1 MSVRLLQGEA
11 IFDGKNLLPGDFVLV
26 VNENGEISDLRP
38 AKNEDQ
44 NIEKW
49 PGILVPGMVNTHCHL
64 ELSHMKG
71 VVPRNTGMVN
81 FLLTIVQQRVAEQA
95 DILKAAGDAAQIMFD
110 QGISVVGDI
119 CNTGIIQTIAR
130 KSPLRFYHF
139 VEVIGFDPSVAENRF
154 NFCRNIADGYS
165 TFSPS
170 SVVPHAPYSV
180 SPTLYQLI
188 NQQIDSSVLSIHHAE
203 SKAEQDFFRK
213 RESDFDRLHQF
224 IKTDLSQHIVAENA
238 SSVRSFLSRFTNK
251 KILLVHNVTISE
263 ADLIYIRELEK
274 ENNLEVYFA
283 ICIRANEYIGNGFPD
298 IELLFRYYPDRITI
312 GTDSLASNEDV
323 NLMHEL
329 ILLKKLYP
337 AITDLQWL
345 KTITIQGAKALN
357 YDQQFGSFETGKK
370 PGIVYVNFDQM
381 RSERII

>member
-11 IFDGKNLLPGDFVLV
+11 IFDGINLLPGDFVLV
-26 VNENGEISDLRP
+26 VNENSEVSDLRP

-49 PGILVPGMVNTHCHL
+49 PGILIPGMVNTHCHL

-71 VVPRNTGMVN
+71 IVPQKTGMVN
-81 FLLTIVQQRVAEQA
+81 FLLTIVQQRGAEQQK
-95 DILKAAGDAAQIMFD
+95 ILNAAKRAAQMMFD
-110 QGISVVGDI
+110 QGVSVVGDI
-119 CNTGIIQTIAR
+119 CNTGIIQVIASE
-130 KSPLRFYHF
+130 SPLRFYHF

-154 NFCRNIADGYS
+154 RFCRNIADEYGA
-165 TFSPS
+165 TSPS

-180 SPTLYQLI
+180 SQELYQLI
-188 NQQIDSSVLSIHHAE
+188 NQQADSSVLSIHHAE
-203 SKAEQDFFRK
+203 SNAEQDFFK
-213 RESDFDRLHQF
+213 KTQSDFNRLHQL
-224 IKTDLSQHIVAENA
+224 IKTDLSRHIVSEN
-238 SSVRSFLSRFTNK
+238 SSSIRSFLSRFTNK

-263 ADLIYIRELEK
+263 ADLIYIKQLEK

-312 GTDSLASNEDV
+312 GTDSLASNEDL

-345 KTITIQGAKALN
+345 KALTIQGAKALS
-357 YDQQFGSFETGKK
+357 YDTRFGSFETGKK
-370 PGIVYVNFDQM
+370 PGVVRMDLDQM
-381 RSERII
+381 KSERIL